1 MPRLPVRNDKPSSN
15 EPKPPSI
22 RIGGFELL
30 VAMSVLIAWLA
41 GVGIVARTL
50 LVDVGCL
57 DMRAPWRG
65 EVGEMVVCA
74 LAAGPEGW
82 LFLLY
87 VAIVPL
93 ATGVWLRRKLSGA
106 LKC

>member
-1 MPRLPVRNDKPSSN
+1 MPGLPVTYPEPSSR
-15 EPKPPSI
+15 KPGPPTVRVS
-22 RIGGFELL
+22 GLELL
-30 VAMSVLIAWLA
+30 VAISVLIAWLA
-41 GVGIVARTL
+41 GVGIVAQTL

-93 ATGVWLRRKLSGA
+93 ATGVWLRRKLSRA
-106 LKC
+106 LKR

>member
-1 MPRLPVRNDKPSSN
+1 MPRLSVTHDERSSKKPG
-15 EPKPPSI
+15 PPTI
-22 RIGGFELL
+22 RVGGLELV
-30 VAMSVLIAWLA
+30 VAVAVLIAWLA
-41 GVGIVARTL
+41 GVGIVAQTL

-87 VAIVPL
+87 VAFVPV
-93 ATGVWLRRKLSGA
+93 ATGIWLRRKLSGA
-106 LKC
+106 LKR